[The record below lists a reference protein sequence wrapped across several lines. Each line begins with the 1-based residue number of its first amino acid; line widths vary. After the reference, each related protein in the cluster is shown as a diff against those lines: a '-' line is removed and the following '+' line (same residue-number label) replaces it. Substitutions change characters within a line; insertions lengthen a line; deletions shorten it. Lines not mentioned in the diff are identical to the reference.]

1 MMEDAHMIEDAWEE
15 MTPSLVE
22 GYRSLPVICD
32 NPQWWMIEIFSGY
45 WMHLNNLSSM
55 NQHADAKILSIKEEG
70 DSS

>member
-45 WMHLNNLSSM
+45 
-55 NQHADAKILSIKEEG
+55 
-70 DSS
+70 